1 MNLLNKI
8 GTIETSSSSE
18 PLGQVHPNLMGTKH
32 PWVEGFKVVQM
43 KGNAVY
49 QGETAV
55 QVKIYPQSYCL

>member
-8 GTIETSSSSE
+8 GTIEKSSSSE
-18 PLGQVHPNLMGTKH
+18 PLGQVHPNLIGTKH

-43 KGNAVY
+43 KGNVVY

-55 QVKIYPQSYCL
+55 QV